1 MPSRSAGSAGGREWA
16 LGKLVGSR
24 PPQPAG
30 RVRLDSGFCAPRSCS
45 RPRATPHE
53 VNLEA
58 AVPRIHSASRMRAG
72 PQCRIRAAAHV
83 GSAVRTTFK
92 AYSPPQRVAGATYSS
107 QPPKTGWKAGP
118 TKDEPV
124 PQKTSRS
131 HKRRAGPTEDQ
142 PVPLKPSRSHTRCWS
157 CKDKPVPKER
167 CQSAGVRAAGCHSCM
182 SGSGSSSRG
191 PKSEAAQ
198 FSCTCWG
205 VLPPGMA
212 V

>member
-131 HKRRAGPTEDQ
+131 HRRPAGPTKAQ
-142 PVPLKPSRSHTRCWS
+142 PVPHEMLVLQRQAGPKGA
-157 CKDKPVPKER
+157 VPI
-167 CQSAGVRAAGCHSCM
+167 GWGTGGGCHSCM